1 MTEQAPLPALE
12 IDLLLTTVD
21 EALDL
26 ALANRPEDGAAEL
39 AYGLDRAKTFLETG
53 EAFGPELVKRWQT
66 AVRNYC
72 FKYRV
77 KVPERGSG

>member
-1 MTEQAPLPALE
+1 MTEQVPLPPLE

-39 AYGLDRAKTFLETG
+39 AYGLTRAETFLEAG
-53 EAFGPELVKRWQT
+53 EPFALELVERWRT
-66 AVRNYC
+66 ALRNFC

-77 KVPERGSG
+77 RPPGPTL